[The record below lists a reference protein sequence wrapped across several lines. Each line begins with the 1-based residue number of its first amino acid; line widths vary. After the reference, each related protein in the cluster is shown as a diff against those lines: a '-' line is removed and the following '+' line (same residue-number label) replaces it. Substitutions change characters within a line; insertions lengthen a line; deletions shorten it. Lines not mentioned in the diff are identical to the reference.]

1 MFYRIKD
8 EQIYD
13 CADYKYSENCLHTD
27 LCTMAEFEKNS
38 DNYTIKN
45 GELEVIPNLDDIL
58 AKRRQ
63 EQFEKDFFST
73 SLGFI
78 RRKVNMKDGST
89 RDFLSDLLIP
99 IKAGIELGQNVE
111 IITYELPDFHQ
122 ELTQDYMVSLQERK
136 TATPDFVQ
144 ECLMQ
149 TVSDFGI

>member
-8 EQIYD
+8 EQVYD
-13 CADYKYSENCLHTD
+13 FADYKYSENCLHTD

-136 TATPDFVQ
+136 TAAPDFIQ